1 MSFDYNY
8 LKLFLILLIDVI
20 AIALNLLIIKSVIMN
35 SKMRN
40 FENILIFSIA
50 LADFFI
56 DSVTV
61 PLFLISLKI
70 NCNRLLSSIRSIAHF
85 SFLNISFLSIILVS
99 ANRIKKIKFPLYKIK
114 YEKIIKY
121 LLILLI
127 WIIPLISWSISITI
141 NTNDEYFINEQL
153 YLIFKFSFVLLSDLF
168 AFTIPTLIYLIFQF
182 IIFYSLKKQEK
193 IKSNEILV
201 IPKLVVINSFQG
213 PPIETNIT
221 AKFIAIRNKRAFRI
235 LIINTL
241 GHFLLWLPW
250 LISWPIQAYAYSA
263 SLTTLEYEATLWILY
278 LNTVFNPI
286 ILVASNREFR
296 LLLKLFLIKIL
307 KIFKL
312 Y

>member
-8 LKLFLILLIDVI
+8 LKLFLILLIDLI
-20 AIALNLLIIKSVIMN
+20 AIALNLFIIKSVIMN
-35 SKMRN
+35 IKMRN

-50 LADFFI
+50 LADILI
-56 DSVTV
+56 DSVTI

-70 NCNRLLSSIRSIAHF
+70 NYNRLLFSIQSIAHF
-85 SFLNISFLSIILVS
+85 SFFNISFLSIILVS
-99 ANRIKKIKFPLYKIK
+99 ANRIKKIKFPLFKIK
-114 YEKIIKY
+114 YEKIINY

-141 NTNDEYFINEQL
+141 SNYDEYCLNEQMH
-153 YLIFKFSFVLLSDLF
+153 LIFKFSFVFISDLF
-168 AFTIPTLIYLIFQF
+168 AFIIPTLIYLIFQF

-193 IKSNEILV
+193 IKSNELLL

-213 PPIETNIT
+213 PPIETNLT
-221 AKFIAIRNKRAFRI
+221 KKFIAIRNKRAFRI
-235 LIINTL
+235 LIITTL
-241 GHFLLWLPW
+241 GHCLLWLPW
-250 LISWPIQAYAYSA
+250 LISWPIQAYSP
-263 SLTTLEYEATLWILY
+263 SLSTLEYEATLWILY
-278 LNTVFNPI
+278 LDTVLNPI

-307 KIFKL
+307 KFFKL